1 MMCIYFLHINKYL
14 VMKRVLLSFA
24 ISALCASSVFA
35 QDSADKYRWK
45 GITNN
50 SFGSNWEI
58 AVAGGANATAWN
70 KLLGK
75 QKSTGDVGWQ
85 VELGVTKWFNPIV
98 GARAQFTAGQLNVS
112 DDNGL
117 KSNWMLP
124 HADALLNL
132 SNWIGGYRED
142 RVYYAKLFAGA
153 GVSIVNV
160 NDNASSGF
168 AAVGGLINTFRVSDA
183 IDINLE
189 LKGVLTAGHDMPR
202 GLDKIAGKYGQ
213 VYSATVGVTYRFG
226 KRYWGHSYSQEDVDA
241 YLAAM
246 VALEAT
252 LANAQRNEIVLA
264 EQLVEQQKAT
274 EQAIEANKEL
284 HTELKQEQAIHT
296 IIGST
301 AIFFNLNSARLS
313 DRAKA
318 ALELVVKTINEAPQD
333 KTFTIVGHADAK
345 TGSPAYNMTLSER
358 RAKTVYEYLIKHGV
372 AADRMEWKGVGST
385 QTIFPVNGTNRVVI
399 IK

>member
-1 MMCIYFLHINKYL
+1 
-14 VMKRVLLSFA
+14 MKKLLLSFA
-24 ISALCASSVFA
+24 AVTLCVGSLFA
-35 QDSADKYRWK
+35 QDSAYMYRWN

-58 AVAGGANATAWN
+58 AVAGGANATAWH
-70 KLLGK
+70 KIGGG

-85 VELGVTKWFNPIV
+85 VELGVSKWFNPIV
-98 GARAQFTAGQLNVS
+98 GARVQYTAGQLNVS

-142 RVYYAKLFAGA
+142 RVYYAKLFAGM

-160 NDNASSGF
+160 NNNAASGF
-168 AAVGGLINTFRVSDA
+168 AAVGGLINTFRVSKA
-183 IDINLE
+183 LDINLE
-189 LKGVLTAGHDMPR
+189 LKGVLTAGRDMPR
-202 GLDKIAGKYGQ
+202 GLANIAGKYGQ
-213 VYSATVGVTYRFG
+213 IYSATVGVTYRFN
-226 KRYWGHSYSQEDVDA
+226 KRDWGHSYSQEDIDA
-241 YLAAM
+241 YLATIAALE
-246 VALEAT
+246 VALADT
-252 LANAQRNEIVLA
+252 QRNEVVLA

-274 EQAIEANKEL
+274 EQAVTANEDL
-284 HTELKQEQAIHT
+284 RTELKQEQDIHT
-296 IIGST
+296 LIGSS

-333 KTFTIVGHADAK
+333 KRFTIVGHADAK
-345 TGSPAYNMTLSER
+345 TGAPAYNMALSER
-358 RAKTVYEYLIKHGV
+358 RAKAVYDYLIKQGIS
-372 AADRMEWKGVGST
+372 ADRLEWRGVGST
-385 QTIFPVNGTNRVVI
+385 DSIFPVYFTNRVVI